1 MFLQDWKR
9 ALILFRQMEAL
20 SIDRDT
26 VTYTNAI
33 KACADGDQIDKA
45 QTLFAYMEVA
55 GAPRNTVT
63 YAVMINAYVRAGE
76 WQRGLTLL
84 DEMLAKQVEPDGG

>member
-1 MFLQDWKR
+1 MAFVLRPSILPPLFLQDWKR

-63 YAVMINAYVRAGE
+63 YAMMI
-76 WQRGLTLL
+76 
-84 DEMLAKQVEPDGG
+84 KP